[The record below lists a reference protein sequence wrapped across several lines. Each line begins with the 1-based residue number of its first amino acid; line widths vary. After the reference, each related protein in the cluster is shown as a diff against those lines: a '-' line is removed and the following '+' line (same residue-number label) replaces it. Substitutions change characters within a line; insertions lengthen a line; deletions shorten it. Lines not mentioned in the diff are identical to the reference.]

1 MSMTAKAAK
10 PKSGKPHYAG
20 HRQRLKQRFLDQGA
34 EALADYELLEILLF
48 LAIPRGDVKPLAKGL
63 IARFGS
69 FANVVTAP
77 VEELRSVKGVG
88 ETAAAAL
95 KLAPAAA
102 KRLAQEQVLSAPVI
116 SSWEQ
121 LIDYCQITLGHL
133 TEEEMHVLYL
143 DKKNRLISDDTH
155 GVGTVDRAPVYP
167 REVIRRAL
175 SLQATSLILVHN
187 HPSGDPSPSKEDVT
201 MTREI
206 QAAARTL
213 EITVHDHLIIARG
226 GHNSFKS
233 MGLL

>member
-1 MSMTAKAAK
+1 MTAKAAK
-10 PKSGKPHYAG
+10 PKTGKPHYVG
-20 HRQRLKQRFLDQGA
+20 HRQRLKQRFLEQGA
-34 EALADYELLEILLF
+34 ETLADYELLEILLF
-48 LAIPRGDVKPLAKGL
+48 LAIPRGDVKPLAKDL

-77 VEELRSVKGVG
+77 VEELRSVKGIG
-88 ETAAAAL
+88 ETAVAAL

-102 KRLAQEQVLSAPVI
+102 RRLAQEQVLSAPVI